1 MCFVGSMSVAEGAT
15 FSGHSKKLACVEFAD
30 VDVGLELG
38 FRAWKEVSSGVWTM
52 TKTWSWSWDL
62 LARAVGRGGARVVLG
77 AVTERLRGLGLGSGL
92 FTAMRAD
99 NVVVEGNR
107 EKDGDLPE
115 DLEDVDSSRR

>member
-1 MCFVGSMSVAEGAT
+1 MCLMGSFSVAEGAT
-15 FSGHSKKLACVEFAD
+15 FSGHSKKLACVEFAE
-30 VDVGLELG
+30 VEVGLELG
-38 FRAWKEVSSGVWTM
+38 FRVCEEVSSGVWTM

-62 LARAVGRGGARVVLG
+62 LARIVGRGGERVVSG

-92 FTAMRAD
+92 FTALRAGD
-99 NVVVEGNR
+99 GVVEGKR